1 MSWSPSLP
9 TQTCGAWEMKERL
22 GTGGFGNVIRW
33 HNQETGEQIAIKQ
46 CRQELSPRNRER
58 WCLEIQIMRRL
69 NHPNV
74 VAARDVPEGMQSL
87 APNDLPLLAM
97 EYCQGGDLRKY
108 LNQFENCC
116 GLREGA
122 ILTLLSDIASA
133 LRYLHENRIIHRD
146 LKPENIVLQQGE
158 QRLIH
163 KIIDLGY
170 AKELDQGSL
179 CTSFVGTLQYLAPE
193 LLEQQKYTVT
203 VDYWSFGT
211 LAFECITG
219 FRPFLP
225 NWQPVQWHSKVRQK
239 SETDIV
245 VSEDLNGT
253 VKFSSSLPYPNNLNS
268 ILAQRLE
275 KWLQLMLTWHPR
287 QRGTDPV
294 YGPNGCFK
302 ALDDILNLKL
312 VHILNMVTGT
322 IHTYPVTEDES
333 LQSLKARIQED
344 TGIAEEDQELLQE
357 AGLALIPDKPATQ
370 CISDGKLNEGRT
382 LDMDLVFLF
391 DNSRVT
397 YETQVSPR
405 PQPESVSCIL
415 QEPKRNLPFFQ
426 LRRVWGQVWHSI
438 QALKEDCNR
447 LQQGQRAAMMNLL
460 RNNSCLSKMKNS
472 MASMSQQLKAKL
484 DFFKTSIQI
493 DLEKYN
499 EQTEFGITS
508 DKLQLAWREMEQA
521 VELCGRENEVKHLV
535 ERMMALQT
543 DIVDLQR
550 SPMGR
555 KQGGTLDDLEEQA
568 RELYRRLREKPRD
581 QRTDGDSQ
589 EMVRLLLQAIQ
600 GFEKK
605 VRVIYTQLSKTV
617 VCKQKALELLPKV
630 EEVVSLMNEDEKMV
644 VRLQEKRQKELWNL
658 LKIACSKVR
667 GPVSGSPDSMNAS
680 RLSHPGQLMSQPC
693 TAPDS
698 EAVKKSE
705 ELVAEAHTLCTQLE
719 NALQDTMKEQDQSLR
734 TESSQRCVS
743 GRCIVNVPVDF
754 QSLDWSWL
762 QTVEEEQNG
771 LQQAS

>member
-46 CRQELSPRNRER
+46 CRQELSPRNRDR

-69 NHPNV
+69 SHPNV
-74 VAARDVPEGMQSL
+74 VAARDVPEGMQNL

-122 ILTLLSDIASA
+122 ILTLLNDIASA

-225 NWQPVQWHSKVRQK
+225 NWQPVQC
-239 SETDIV
+239 
-245 VSEDLNGT
+245 
-253 VKFSSSLPYPNNLNS
+253 
-268 ILAQRLE
+268 ILAERLE
-275 KWLQLMLTWHPR
+275 KWLQLMLMWHPR
-287 QRGTDPV
+287 QRGTDPQ

-344 TGIAEEDQELLQE
+344 TGIPQKDQELLQE

-391 DNSRVT
+391 DNRKVT
-397 YETQVSPR
+397 YETQISPR

-415 QEPKRNLPFFQ
+415 QEPKRNLSFFQ
-426 LRRVWGQVWHSI
+426 LRKVWGQVWHSI
-438 QALKEDCNR
+438 QTLKEDCNR

-472 MASMSQQLKAKL
+472 MASMAQQLKAKL

-493 DLEKYN
+493 DLEKYS

-508 DKLQLAWREMEQA
+508 DKLLLAWREMEQA
-521 VELCGRENEVKHLV
+521 VELCGRENDVKHLV

-630 EEVVSLMNEDEKMV
+630 EEVVSLMNEDEKTV
-644 VRLQEKRQKELWNL
+644 ARLQEKRQKELWNL

-680 RLSHPGQLMSQPC
+680 RLSHPGQLISQPS
-693 TAPDS
+693 TACNSLPES
-698 EAVKKSE
+698 AKKSE
-705 ELVAEAHTLCTQLE
+705 ELVAEAHTLCIQLE
-719 NALQDTMKEQDQSLR
+719 NAMQDTVKEQDQSFM
-734 TESSQRCVS
+734 T
-743 GRCIVNVPVDF
+743 
-754 QSLDWSWL
+754 LDWSWL
-762 QTVEEEQNG
+762 QMEDEEQGG
-771 LQQAS
+771 LEQAS

>member
-1 MSWSPSLP
+1 MSWPPSLQ

-33 HNQETGEQIAIKQ
+33 QNKETGEQIAIKQ
-46 CRQELSPRNRER
+46 CRQELSTRNRER

-74 VAARDVPEGMQSL
+74 VAARDVPEGMQNL

-97 EYCQGGDLRKY
+97 EYCQGGDLRKF

-146 LKPENIVLQQGE
+146 LKPENIVLQQGQ

-170 AKELDQGSL
+170 AKELDQSSL

-225 NWQPVQWHSKVRQK
+225 NWQPVQWHSTVRQK
-239 SETDIV
+239 SELDIV
-245 VSEDLNGT
+245 VSEDLTGE
-253 VKFSSSLPYPNNLNS
+253 VKFSSRLPYPNNLNRV
-268 ILAQRLE
+268 LALRLE
-275 KWLQLMLTWHPR
+275 KWLQLMLMWQPR
-287 QRGTDPV
+287 QRGTDHI

-302 ALDDILNLKL
+302 ALDDILGLKL
-312 VHILNMVTGT
+312 IHVLNMVTGT
-322 IHTYPVTEDES
+322 MHTYPVTEEES
-333 LQSLKARIQED
+333 LQSMKSRIQAD
-344 TGIAEEDQELLQE
+344 TKIPEEDQELLQE
-357 AGLALIPDKPATQ
+357 AGLALFSDKPDTQ
-370 CISDGKLNEGRT
+370 GITDGKLNDGRIW
-382 LDMDLVFLF
+382 DMDVLFLF
-391 DNSRVT
+391 DNSKVT
-397 YETQVSPR
+397 YETQISPR
-405 PQPESVSCIL
+405 SHPESVSCIL
-415 QEPKRNLPFFQ
+415 QEPKKNLPFFQ
-426 LRRVWGQVWHSI
+426 LRKVWGQVWHTI
-438 QALKEDCNR
+438 RTLKEDCNQ

-460 RNNSCLSKMKNS
+460 RYNSSLSKMKNS

-484 DFFKTSIQI
+484 DFFKTSVQI
-493 DLEKYN
+493 DLEKYS

-508 DKLQLAWREMEQA
+508 DKLLLAWREMEQA
-521 VELCGRENEVKHLV
+521 VELCGREAEVEQLV
-535 ERMMALQT
+535 GRMMALQT

-555 KQGGTLDDLEEQA
+555 KQGGNLDDLEEQA
-568 RELYRRLREKPRD
+568 RELYRKLREKPRD
-581 QRTDGDSQ
+581 QRTSGDSQ

-600 GFEKK
+600 SFEKK
-605 VRVIYTQLSKTV
+605 VRVIYNQLSKTV
-617 VCKQKALELLPKV
+617 VCKQKALELFPKV
-630 EEVVSLMNEDEKMV
+630 EEVMSLMNEDEKTV
-644 VRLQEKRQKELWNL
+644 VQLQEKRQKELWNL

-667 GPVSGSPDSMNAS
+667 GPVSGSPDSMNMS
-680 RLSHPGQLMSQPC
+680 RLSNSNQLLSQP
-693 TAPDS
+693 P
-698 EAVKKSE
+698 AVPCSLPEPIRKSE
-705 ELVAEAHTLCTQLE
+705 ELVVEAQNLCTQLE
-719 NALQDTMKEQDQSLR
+719 NAMQDTMKEQDRS
-734 TESSQRCVS
+734 
-743 GRCIVNVPVDF
+743 F
-754 QSLDWSWL
+754 MALDWSWL
-762 QTVEEEQNG
+762 QIEDEERNSLEQT
-771 LQQAS
+771 QI